1 MQAVEKLIQA
11 GLAPMWQCSM
21 IAKSVRPPDFA
32 AQDRPPAREKLA
44 GPA

>member
-21 IAKSVRPPDFA
+21 IPKSVRPPDFA
-32 AQDRPPAREKLA
+32 AQDRAVRARQLP